1 MRGFEGEV
9 KSVAA
14 RVGVDFD
21 KRRSLKRSSWE
32 IGVRINNQLTLQ
44 TKLAELSKPLCPV
57 YITPLTT
64 PCPPPP
70 LPSPHYIVT
79 SLYLLICSDVES
91 VTDCNSNKQRNIPGT
106 LLGAMRLGFPTICKV
121 ILTHPGSRGENTIRF
136 KVISFSLGKKCI
148 IYLYF
153 LMCI

>member
-44 TKLAELSKPLCPV
+44 TKLAELTSPCAQFILHPL
-57 YITPLTT
+57 PLRAH
-64 PCPPPP
+64 PPPPP

-106 LLGAMRLGFPTICKV
+106 LLGAMRLGFPTICIV

-153 LMCI
+153 

>member
-44 TKLAELSKPLCPV
+44 TKLAELTSPCAQFILHPL
-57 YITPLTT
+57 PLRAH
-64 PCPPPP
+64 P